1 MNVLRGRN
9 FLMTPGP
16 SSVPERVLRA
26 MARNSVDLGGT
37 DFVAMTRACIDELKP
52 VFRTDG
58 TVFAFISNGH
68 GAWEAAVTNVI
79 APGDHVLVP
88 STGHFGNNWG
98 LMAQAVNANVDV
110 IPNDWRS
117 AVDPQQVEDRLR
129 ADTEHR
135 IKAVLLVHTDTAT
148 GITND
153 IPSVRAAI
161 DAAGH
166 PALFMVDA
174 VASLGTVDYRMDEWG
189 VDVTVSASQK
199 GLMSPAG
206 LGLTAVGPKAMAAAK
221 DGGTARY
228 YWDWHRRSSDEWYR
242 WFCGTAP
249 QHVLFALRE
258 ALDMLNEEGMEQ
270 VFARHHRLA
279 QMTRAAVACWSRAG
293 AIGLNATDPATAS
306 DSITAVRVA
315 EHLNAWD
322 IKRTCGERFNVT
334 LGGGLGQLDG
344 KVFRIAHM
352 GDTNEATILGALGAV
367 EAAFNLCGVPYESGI
382 DAAVQHI
389 AATTYP
395 IQGAR

>member
-1 MNVLRGRN
+1 MSVLRGRN

-26 MARNSVDLGGT
+26 MARNSVDLGGA
-37 DFVAMTRACIDELKP
+37 DFVAMTRSCIDDLKP

-58 TVFAFISNGH
+58 SVFAFISNGH

-79 APGDHVLVP
+79 GADDHVLVP
-88 STGHFGNNWG
+88 STGHFGHNWG
-98 LMAQAVNANVDV
+98 LMTQAVTAHVDV

-117 AVDPQQVEDRLR
+117 AVDPQQIEDRLR
-129 ADTEHR
+129 ADSAHR

-153 IPSVRAAI
+153 IPAVRAAI
-161 DAAGH
+161 DAANH

-174 VASLGTVDYRMDEWG
+174 VASLGTVDFRMDEWG

-206 LGLTAVGPKAMAAAK
+206 LGFTAVGPKALAAAK
-221 DGGTARY
+221 DGGAARY

-270 VFARHHRLA
+270 VFARHRRLA
-279 QMTRAAVACWSRAG
+279 QMTRAAVACWNRAG
-293 AIGLNATDPATAS
+293 AIGLNAHDPATAS

-315 EHLNAWD
+315 DHLNAWD
-322 IKRTCGERFNVT
+322 IKRVCGERLNVT

-352 GDTNEATILGALGAV
+352 GDSNEATILGALGAV
-367 EAAFNLCGVPYESGI
+367 EAAFRLCDFPFETGL
-382 DAAVQHI
+382 DTAVQHMLD
-389 AATTYP
+389 A
-395 IQGAR
+395 

>member
-1 MNVLRGRN
+1 MSVLRGRN

-26 MARNSVDLGGT
+26 MARNSVDLGGA
-37 DFVAMTRACIDELKP
+37 DFVALTRSCIDDLRP

-58 TVFAFISNGH
+58 DVFAFISNGH

-79 APGDHVLVP
+79 APGEKVLLP

-98 LMAQAVNANVDV
+98 LMAEAVNAQVEV

-129 ADTEHR
+129 ADTAHR

-148 GITND
+148 GISND
-153 IPSVRAAI
+153 IPGVRAAI
-161 DAAGH
+161 DAAQH

-174 VASLGTVDYRMDEWG
+174 VASLGTVDFRMDEWG
-189 VDVTVSASQK
+189 VDITVAASQK
-199 GLMSPAG
+199 GLMSPPG
-206 LGLTAVGPKAMAAAK
+206 LGFTAVSAKAMAAAK
-221 DGGTARY
+221 LGGAPRY
-228 YWDWHRRSSDEWYR
+228 YWDWQRRSSDEWYR

-249 QHVLFALRE
+249 QHILFALRE

-270 VFARHHRLA
+270 VFARHRRLA
-279 QMTRAAVACWSRAG
+279 QMTRAAVECWNRAG
-293 AIGLNATDPATAS
+293 AVGLNAHDPATAS
-306 DSITAVRVA
+306 DSITALRVA

-322 IKRTCGERFNVT
+322 IKRICAERFNVT
-334 LGGGLGQLDG
+334 LGGGLGKLDG

-352 GDTNEATILGALGAV
+352 GDSNEATILGALGAV
-367 EAAFNLCGVPYESGI
+367 EATLRLCDIPYESGL
-382 DAAVQHI
+382 DTAVQHML
-389 AATTYP
+389 AP
-395 IQGAR
+395 GS